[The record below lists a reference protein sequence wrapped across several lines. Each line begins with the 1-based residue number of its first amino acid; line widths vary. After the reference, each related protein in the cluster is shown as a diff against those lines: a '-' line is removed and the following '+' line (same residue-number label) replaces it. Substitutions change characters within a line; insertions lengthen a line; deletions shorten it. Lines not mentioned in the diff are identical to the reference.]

1 MIKHLVMWR
10 LKDHAHGNDRVANA
24 RLFKEKLEALAGRI
38 PGLLRIEAGIDFSC
52 SAVSFDVALYSEFAD
67 RKALDGYQVHPLH
80 EAVKAFIV
88 EASTERVVVD
98 YED

>member
-1 MIKHLVMWR
+1 MVRHLVMWR
-10 LKDHAHGNDRVANA
+10 LKDHAHGNDKAANA
-24 RLFKEKLEALAGRI
+24 RLFKQKLESLAGRI

-52 SAVSFDVALYSEFAD
+52 TPASFDVVLYSEFTD
-67 RKALDGYQVHPLH
+67 RMALEGYQTHPLH

-88 EASTERVVVD
+88 GASADRVVVD